1 MNRLLLTL
9 LGAYGYRLSRDASRT
24 IARIGEEARSGDSAA
39 REHFTQTRYARVLG
53 PKNSDLGM
61 LFYGALCAAAATGQ
75 LRESFIHRVMFG
87 ASCASLGMSLYLL
100 WALAFRLRVWCP
112 ICMKGHLLNAIT
124 FLILHR
130 MR

>member
-9 LGAYGYRLSRDASRT
+9 LGAYGYRLSRGASHT
-24 IARIGEEARSGDSAA
+24 ITRIGEEARNGDPAA

-53 PKNSDLGM
+53 LKNSDLGM

-75 LRESFIHRVMFG
+75 LRKPVMHRVMLG
-87 ASCASLGMSLYLL
+87 ASCASLGMSGYLL

-112 ICMKGHLLNAIT
+112 ICMKGHLLNVVT
-124 FLILHR
+124 FLLLRR
-130 MR
+130 ML